1 VPGADEEKIMASE
14 EHRASMANGQPT
26 RALEA
31 FMFTNTKA
39 YSGFAVDDVQ
49 KARNFYSET
58 LGLRVSEE
66 YGVLTLHIAG
76 DRDILVYPKPDHTPA
91 SFTIL
96 NFPVD
101 DIEKAVDE
109 LAERGVRFERY
120 DGFEQDEKG
129 IHRGVGP
136 LIAWFTD
143 PAGNVLSVIQEQ

>member
-1 VPGADEEKIMASE
+1 
-14 EHRASMANGQPT
+14 
-26 RALEA
+26 
-31 FMFTNTKA
+31 MFTNTKA

-66 YGVLTLHIAG
+66 YGLLTLHIAG

-96 NFPVD
+96 NFPVS
-101 DIEKAVDE
+101 DIEKAVDD
-109 LAERGVRFERY
+109 LAGRGVRFERY
-120 DGFEQDEKG
+120 EGFEQDEKG
-129 IHRGVGP
+129 IHRGEGP